1 MGISTSRISVT
12 NISVPQG
19 ASRVRQTTRRTY
31 TATQLTGPTGSPPE
45 YETSIIRY
53 DNAQGDNPVVIG
65 IRNNNTNQIDWNDNA
80 TADQVRNGS
89 RIARTSSNQVNDL
102 QRDLTTSSAT
112 NSLSS
117 QNKRALNQAK
127 GNVNRALNSGNN
139 SSTPSPN
146 GGATRR
152 GTRNNFRS
160 GAPNGGPPIVYP
172 VTLRTEDQDYIK
184 FDMLRYE
191 PSGFANPLTASGNA
205 NLSGVGQRAAVGTRS
220 SIGTVIL
227 PIPGGIADANGVSWS
242 EATMNPME
250 AAMAGAAMNV
260 INDGVKDIGK
270 NVDKAKK
277 AFEKGGPELKRAV
290 GAAFAGQAA
299 GVEGV
304 LTRATGDI
312 LNPNMELLFK
322 APTLRPFN
330 FTFKMAPRSAAEAQS
345 VIAIL
350 RFFKQG
356 MAVQRSA
363 SNLFLKS
370 PNTWRIGYFHRNQEH
385 RFLNKFKECALQ
397 NFSVEYT
404 PDGNYATY
412 DDGVMTAYQMTMQF
426 SELEPVFND
435 EYGDGYSDIGY

>member
-19 ASRVRQTTRRTY
+19 ASRVRTTTRRTY
-31 TATQLTGPTGSPPE
+31 TATQLTGPTGSPPA
-45 YETSIIRY
+45 YQTSIIRY
-53 DNAQGDNPVVIG
+53 DNAQGDNPIVIG
-65 IRNNNTNQIDWNDNA
+65 TRNNDTNAIDWNDNA
-80 TADQVRNGS
+80 TSDQVRNGS
-89 RIARTSSNQVNDL
+89 RIARTSSNQVNDI
-102 QRDLTTSSAT
+102 QRDLTLQDAGGQLTSQT
-112 NSLSS
+112 
-117 QNKRALNQAK
+117 QRALNQAR
-127 GNVNRALNSGNN
+127 GNVNRARDAGTN
-139 SSTPSPN
+139 SSTPAYSPPTGSAARN
-146 GGATRR
+146 N
-152 GTRNNFRS
+152 TRNNFTS

-172 VTLRTEDQDYIK
+172 ITLRTQEQDYIK
-184 FDMLRYE
+184 FDMLQYQ
-191 PSGFANPLTASGNA
+191 PSGFDPIGS
-205 NLSGVGQRAAVGTRS
+205 NLSGVAQRAAVGNRN
-220 SIGTVIL
+220 SIGTVVL

-250 AAMAGAAMNV
+250 AAMAGAALNI
-260 INDGVKDIGK
+260 INEGGKGAEKAVSGVKE
-270 NVDKAKK
+270 
-277 AFEKGGPELKRAV
+277 AFQQGGPELKKAI
-290 GAAFAGQAA
+290 GASLAGQAA

-330 FTFKMAPRSAAEAQS
+330 FTFKMAPRSAAEAQT

-370 PNTWRIGYFHRNQEH
+370 PNTWRIGYYHRNQEH

-426 SELEPVFND
+426 SEIEPVFND
-435 EYGDGYSDIGY
+435 DYGNGYDDIGY

>member
-19 ASRVRQTTRRTY
+19 ASRVRKTTRRTY

-45 YETSIIRY
+45 YQTSIIRY

-65 IRNNNTNQIDWNDNA
+65 IRNNDTNQIDWNDNA
-80 TADQVRNGS
+80 TSDQIRNGD
-89 RIARTSSNQVNDL
+89 RIARTSSNQVNDI
-102 QRDLTTSSAT
+102 QRDLTLQDAIGQLPISTVI
-112 NSLSS
+112 
-117 QNKRALNQAK
+117 ALNQAR
-127 GNVNRALNSGNN
+127 GILNRARNAGTD
-139 SSTPSPN
+139 SSTPAYTPPSPTQ
-146 GGATRR
+146 GRA
-152 GTRNNFRS
+152 GTRTNFNS

-172 VTLRTEDQDYIK
+172 ITLRKNEQDYIK
-184 FDMLRYE
+184 FDMLKYE
-191 PSGFANPLTASGNA
+191 PSGFDPIQGS
-205 NLSGVGQRAAVGTRS
+205 NLAGVGQRSAVGNRN

-260 INDGVKDIGK
+260 INEGGK
-270 NVDKAKK
+270 GAEKAVSGIKE
-277 AFEKGGPELKRAV
+277 AFQQGGPELKRAV
-290 GAAFAGQAA
+290 GASFAGQAA

-304 LTRATGDI
+304 LTRATGDV

-330 FTFKMAPRSAAEAQS
+330 FTFKMAPRSRAEAQT

-370 PNTWRIGYFHRNQEH
+370 PNTWRIGYFHRNEEH

-404 PDGNYATY
+404 PDGNYSTY
-412 DDGVMTAYQMTMQF
+412 EDGVMTSYQMTMQF

-435 EYGDGYSDIGY
+435 EYGDGFTNVGY